1 MEKLIISVYY
11 WLYWQGSIITL
22 ISKQDTLR
30 EKVSALW
37 WLCSLVLPA
46 PPTLALTLEWEGLAT
61 RDEYQALHADG
72 TSVSTFR
79 KAGPRPWR
87 SKCKPYHTY
96 FLHNIYT
103 VSLLYTTVIS
113 SFTSFLNLPC
123 WSVESNT
130 RFLLRTTPIKMEW
143 KFLFT
148 PSYAH
153 QSLKLSFIIYCFS
166 STFFNFIY
174 FFVFSSNFFSY

>member
-1 MEKLIISVYY
+1 MEKLIISVNY

-46 PPTLALTLEWEGLAT
+46 PPTPALTLYVIYVNALEWEGLAT
-61 RDEYQALHADG
+61 RDEYQALPFERLG
-72 TSVSTFR
+72 PGPEEVSVSLITRTSCIIFILFLCYIQLLLAVLHPFSIFP
-79 KAGPRPWR
+79 AG
-87 SKCKPYHTY
+87 
-96 FLHNIYT
+96 L
-103 VSLLYTTVIS
+103 S
-113 SFTSFLNLPC
+113 SQ
-123 WSVESNT
+123 T
-130 RFLLRTTPIKMEW
+130 RVLLRTTPIKMEW